1 MTTLGPLR
9 FRPILRDYLWGGNR
23 LATELHKQLGALTR
37 AAESWEIVDHGADQS
52 VVVAGPLAGKTLHQ
66 LVGEIGSALLGRH
79 TPLSQFPLLFKFLD
93 CRQTLSVQVHPN
105 DVQAARLTPPDMG
118 KTEAWYI
125 LAADPGSK
133 VYAGL
138 KPGVDRQT
146 LEDAV
151 NCGTCDECLHS
162 FEPHV
167 GDCILIEAGT
177 VHALG
182 AGLLVAEIQQASDTT
197 YRLFD
202 WNRVDRDGKPREL
215 HVRQSLETIDFTRGP
230 VAAVT
235 PSQIGD
241 SNTERLA
248 ACDKFVLDRRTVD
261 GSQVLPSDNRFHM
274 LAVIDGSV
282 LLVSDSSSLS
292 LRRGDT
298 ILIPAAALPVEIAG
312 QGRATVLD
320 MYLP

>member
-1 MTTLGPLR
+1 MPNLGPLQ

-23 LATELHKQLGALTR
+23 LATELHKPLGALTR

-52 VVVAGPLAGKTLHQ
+52 VIVAGPRAGKTLHQ
-66 LVGEIGSALLGRH
+66 LVGEDGSALLGRH
-79 TPLSQFPLLFKFLD
+79 APLTQFPLLFKFLD
-93 CRQTLSVQVHPN
+93 CCQTLSVQVHPN
-105 DVQAARLTPPDMG
+105 NAQAAKLTPPDLG

-125 LAADPGSK
+125 LAAEPGSK

-146 LEDAV
+146 LEREVAA
-151 NCGTCDECLHS
+151 GTCDQCLHS
-162 FEPHV
+162 FEPRV

-215 HVRQSLETIDFTRGP
+215 HVRQSLETIDFARGP
-230 VAAVT
+230 VDVVT
-235 PSQIGD
+235 PTL
-241 SNTERLA
+241 SNEPNIERLA
-248 ACDKFVLDRRTVD
+248 ACDKFVLDRRTID
-261 GSQVLPSDNRFHM
+261 GSQVLAGDERFHI
-274 LAVIDGSV
+274 LAVIEGAAR
-282 LLVSDSSSLS
+282 LVSETSRLS

-298 ILIPAAALPVEIAG
+298 LLVPAAALPAEIEG
-312 QGRATVLD
+312 QGRATILD